1 MEYGDGLEV
10 GKDGDFEF
18 KNGGCIAKISPRVGR
33 KSRKGSGDLWS
44 VEVESAGFSIPGVG
58 DRNGFRL
65 EFDQAR
71 RKFEVAC
78 IDNSAIAVRVLD
90 EEEDNKILLCE
101 LEFQLGQND
110 RGDSPDVEVCSACN
124 PCPGPGSD
132 PLGVLINGWQSWS
145 FSGSVKQRQLMPRP
159 ATPRFSSK
167 GFHDGAFRK
176 VTTMKGERHSS
187 EMFLLIGKKNSGSIL
202 CGFLTQVQ
210 YYGAIEVHRFHR
222 RMTIMSRSDAS
233 TPKWTDWAVIEL
245 FERKPLSPF
254 NRYADWTAR
263 AYEVHESFKD
273 IPAGWCSWY
282 HYYNK
287 ISYDSVRENLTKLQG
302 IREQLPLKVIQVDDG
317 WQKKWGD
324 WEPNDKFQ
332 RGMSTLAREIEQAGF
347 RPGLWLAPFAADK
360 DSELV
365 RKHPEWRALRSN
377 GRLANSG
384 NPGKWFVGLDVSQK
398 AVVEHAANEIRKAVS
413 WGFTYLKLD
422 FLYAGV
428 LYDCDRKDR
437 ARSRAQVL
445 RNALEAIREAA
456 GPDVFIVGCG
466 CPLGSAV
473 GLFDAM
479 RIGCDVGPQ
488 WYGDLKWDKWNL
500 PSVSTSLRNS
510 ITRSWMNQRWWVN
523 DPDCVLLRTTTRL
536 TDDELR
542 TIATVV
548 TLTGGMF
555 MLSDALA
562 EVPAERLRIAKIM
575 WPPFPNHANLIVPH
589 LLEEQSPSVV
599 FTQIENHTGAG
610 FIYAV
615 INWSGATSKKSV
627 TFDDIPNKSS
637 SGQYH
642 CVEFWTSKYYSVQ
655 TGKPIS
661 VEIPPHGVRL
671 FAVRKMEDSEVRAQY
686 LGSNLHFSCFNEVT
700 YYSSGEDKVE
710 LTLNVN
716 QKTDGF
722 VYMSVPWDPKVSGTA
737 STGTKPERQ
746 GERIWKIPVAVEPD
760 GSSLVITR

>member
-1 MEYGDGLEV
+1 
-10 GKDGDFEF
+10 
-18 KNGGCIAKISPRVGR
+18 
-33 KSRKGSGDLWS
+33 
-44 VEVESAGFSIPGVG
+44 
-58 DRNGFRL
+58 
-65 EFDQAR
+65 
-71 RKFEVAC
+71 
-78 IDNSAIAVRVLD
+78 
-90 EEEDNKILLCE
+90 
-101 LEFQLGQND
+101 
-110 RGDSPDVEVCSACN
+110 
-124 PCPGPGSD
+124 
-132 PLGVLINGWQSWS
+132 
-145 FSGSVKQRQLMPRP
+145 
-159 ATPRFSSK
+159 
-167 GFHDGAFRK
+167 
-176 VTTMKGERHSS
+176 
-187 EMFLLIGKKNSGSIL
+187 
-202 CGFLTQVQ
+202 
-210 YYGAIEVHRFHR
+210 
-222 RMTIMSRSDAS
+222 
-233 TPKWTDWAVIEL
+233 
-245 FERKPLSPF
+245 
-254 NRYADWTAR
+254 
-263 AYEVHESFKD
+263 
-273 IPAGWCSWY
+273 
-282 HYYNK
+282 
-287 ISYDSVRENLTKLQG
+287 
-302 IREQLPLKVIQVDDG
+302 
-317 WQKKWGD
+317 
-324 WEPNDKFQ
+324 
-332 RGMSTLAREIEQAGF
+332 
-347 RPGLWLAPFAADK
+347 
-360 DSELV
+360 
-365 RKHPEWRALRSN
+365 
-377 GRLANSG
+377 
-384 NPGKWFVGLDVSQK
+384 
-398 AVVEHAANEIRKAVS
+398 
-413 WGFTYLKLD
+413 
-422 FLYAGV
+422 
-428 LYDCDRKDR
+428 
-437 ARSRAQVL
+437 
-445 RNALEAIREAA
+445 
-456 GPDVFIVGCG
+456 
-466 CPLGSAV
+466 
-473 GLFDAM
+473 M